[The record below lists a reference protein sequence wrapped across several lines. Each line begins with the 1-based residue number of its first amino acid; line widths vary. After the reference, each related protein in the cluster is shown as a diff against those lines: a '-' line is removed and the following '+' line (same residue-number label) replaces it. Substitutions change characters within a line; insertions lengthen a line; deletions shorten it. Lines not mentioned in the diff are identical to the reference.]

1 MRPVILAWILS
12 VLAAPAIGA
21 GTVTVWPA
29 PPGEALSE
37 DYSVTSLHILANPPE
52 EEPPCPDD
60 PDVIYF
66 GPGIHEVTHMT
77 VGSGKTVYVAGGAIV
92 RGVIAPEEPFRI
104 SSYSGLKTYSPTF
117 HLRGS
122 DITVRGRGIIDGSRS
137 TTHARNLMLVQGSD
151 IRIEGVLFRD
161 SSTWNI
167 PIRRSDRVRV
177 HNVKIIGYRANSDG
191 IDICNSRDVL
201 VEDCFIRTLDD
212 LVVVKTDRGA
222 GEARRIVVRNCVLWN
237 EVAHA
242 LSIGAELRED
252 VDDVLFTDCDVIRD
266 KGREWTLRVYHSD
279 SARITNVRFENIR
292 IEESPRLISL
302 WIDESFWTRDEE
314 RGHIEGVVFRNI
326 EAAAPA
332 PIELHGFD
340 DDHAVENVEFH
351 NVTLG
356 GRPLTVADVCANAF
370 VRGVT
375 IAP

>member
-151 IRIEGVLFRD
+151 IRIE
-161 SSTWNI
+161 
-167 PIRRSDRVRV
+167 
-177 HNVKIIGYRANSDG
+177 
-191 IDICNSRDVL
+191 
-201 VEDCFIRTLDD
+201 
-212 LVVVKTDRGA
+212 
-222 GEARRIVVRNCVLWN
+222 
-237 EVAHA
+237 
-242 LSIGAELRED
+242 
-252 VDDVLFTDCDVIRD
+252 
-266 KGREWTLRVYHSD
+266 
-279 SARITNVRFENIR
+279 
-292 IEESPRLISL
+292 ESPRLISL

-314 RGHIEGVVFRNI
+314 RGHIDGVVFRNI

-332 PIELHGFD
+332 PIGLHGFD

-356 GRPLTVADVCANAF
+356 GRPLTAADVRANAF
-370 VRGVT
+370 VRGLTVS
-375 IAP
+375 P